1 MDESAYVPP
10 PTVQSDPMPPQ
21 TGPPP
26 PPEVV
31 GGQIPLEQ
39 MAQLLATALRQPQE
53 PVASIERGRKLGAR
67 NYDGLG
73 DPEKASSWLEGNER
87 VYQVMQCTDEQMVIF
102 SAFLLRDRA
111 LEWWRAIQRRCP
123 EGVSWAQFKE
133 EFTDK
138 FVPASY
144 RDAKAEEFF
153 RLEQGTLSVTDYERS
168 FSELVRHVPFIRDDE
183 VSKTKR
189 FAVGLRPRD
198 SPHTVRPCCRGCSKG

>member
-1 MDESAYVPP
+1 MLHSQKMCRRGRPATRRAPEALLPPPEEHVDESVHVPP
-10 PTVQSDPMPPQ
+10 PIVHRDPMPSQ
-21 TGPPP
+21 KRTPP

-39 MAQLLATALRQPQE
+39 MAQLLATALRQSQE
-53 PVASIERGRKLGAR
+53 PVASIKRGRKLGAR

-73 DPEKASSWLEGNER
+73 DPEKASSWLKGNER
-87 VYQVMQCTDEQMVIF
+87 VYQVMQCTEEQMVTF

-111 LEWWRAIQRRCP
+111 LEWWREIQRRCP

-138 FVPASY
+138 FVPAGY

-153 RLEQGTLSVTDYERS
+153 RLEQWTLHDR
-168 FSELVRHVPFIRDDE
+168 L
-183 VSKTKR
+183 
-189 FAVGLRPRD
+189 
-198 SPHTVRPCCRGCSKG
+198 